1 MYEAFFGLHEKPFSL
16 TPDPAYFYRSD
27 SHANAIDLV
36 RHAISRKTGP
46 VVLTGIS
53 GAGKTTLCRT
63 VLEEIDRDTF
73 TALVLN
79 PHVSEEELLVLALQD
94 FGVVSRE
101 EAERARAARVP
112 AAELQRALVDFLHSL
127 APLGAR
133 AILLV
138 DEAQRLPPS
147 VLQQIRRLAAVE
159 AGGRPL
165 LQIVLAGQLSLR
177 DILRVPELRDLDA
190 RVAIRYR
197 VRPLLSC
204 ETSAYVTHR
213 LAIAGARSTA
223 TFTPRALQQ
232 VHRASGGNPRL
243 INILCD
249 RALVAAYA
257 SRTGT
262 VEAGQVYDAAA
273 RYGLAPRPGS
283 VLGWLR
289 RVAAL

>member
-27 SHANAIDLV
+27 SHANAIDLI
-36 RHAISRKTGP
+36 RHGIGQQTGP
-46 VVLTGIS
+46 IVVTGIS

-63 VLEEIDRDTF
+63 VLEELDRNTF

-79 PHVSEEELLVLALQD
+79 PYLSDEALLLLVLQD
-94 FGVVSRE
+94 FGVISRDE
-101 EAERARAARVP
+101 VERGRVTRI
-112 AAELQRALVDFLHSL
+112 ATSDLRRTLVDFLQSL
-127 APLGAR
+127 TALGAR
-133 AILLV
+133 AILIV
-138 DEAQRLPPS
+138 DEAQKLPPA
-147 VLQQIRRLAAVE
+147 VMQQIRKLAALE
-159 AGGRPL
+159 DGGRPL
-165 LQIVLAGQLSLR
+165 LQIVLAGQPNLR
-177 DILRVPELRDLDA
+177 DTLRLPELRDLDA

-197 VRPLLSC
+197 LRPLVLE
-204 ETSAYVTHR
+204 ETAAYVTHR

-223 TFTPRALQQ
+223 TFTPKAMQQ

-257 SRTGT
+257 GRSAA
-262 VEAGQVYDAAA
+262 VEADQVYEVAA
-273 RYGLAPRPGS
+273 RYGLAPRAGS

>member
-27 SHANAIDLV
+27 SHANAIDLI
-36 RHAISRKTGP
+36 RHSLSRRTGP
-46 VVLTGIS
+46 VVVTGIS

-63 VLEEIDRDTF
+63 VLEELDRNTF

-79 PHVSEEELLVLALQD
+79 PYLSEEELLLLVLQD
-94 FGVVSRE
+94 FGVISRGD
-101 EAERARAARVP
+101 AERGRAARVR
-112 AAELQRALVDFLHSL
+112 AADLLRALVDFLRSL
-127 APLGAR
+127 TPLGAR
-133 AILLV
+133 ALLIV
-138 DEAQRLPPS
+138 DEAQKLPPA
-147 VLQQIRRLAAVE
+147 VLQQVRTLAALE
-159 AGGRPL
+159 SGGRPL
-165 LQIVLAGQLSLR
+165 LQIVLAGQLNLR
-177 DILRVPELRDLDA
+177 DTLRLPELRDLDA

-197 VRPLLSC
+197 IRPLQSD
-204 ETSAYVTHR
+204 ETAAYVTHR

-249 RALVAAYA
+249 RALLAAGA
-257 SRTGT
+257 SRAAA
-262 VEAGQVYDAAA
+262 VQADQVYEAAV
-273 RYGLAPRPGS
+273 RYGLAPRAGS

>member
-27 SHANAIDLV
+27 SHANAIDLI
-36 RHAISRKTGP
+36 RHGISHQKGP
-46 VVLTGIS
+46 IVLTGTS

-63 VLEEIDRDTF
+63 VLEELDRNTF

-79 PHVSEEELLVLALQD
+79 PYLSEEDLLLLVLQE
-94 FGVVSRE
+94 FGVISRDE
-101 EAERARAARVP
+101 VKRGRMAHVAAADLRRT
-112 AAELQRALVDFLHSL
+112 LIDFLQSL
-127 APLGAR
+127 PPLGAR
-133 AILLV
+133 AILIV
-138 DEAQRLPPS
+138 DEAQKLPPA
-147 VLQQIRRLAAVE
+147 VMQQIRALAAL
-159 AGGRPL
+159 ATAGRPL
-165 LQIVLAGQLSLR
+165 LQIVLAGQLQLR
-177 DILRVPELRDLDA
+177 DTLRQPALRDLDA

-197 VRPLLSC
+197 VRPLLAA
-204 ETSAYVTHR
+204 ETAAYVTHR

-223 TFTPRALQQ
+223 TFTPKALQH

-249 RALVAAYA
+249 RALLAACSVRA
-257 SRTGT
+257 PA
-262 VEAGQVYDAAA
+262 VDAEQVYEAAA
-273 RYGLAPRPGS
+273 RFGLEPPSGS